1 MEGETNEASV
11 QIGEAVEMEFAA
23 KGREKESKCRV
34 WKVVRYADKV
44 DVVLMILGTLGAL
57 LDGMST
63 PALVVVLS
71 GIVNTLGGG
80 QESSQV
86 FMDDM
91 NQYTL
96 YFVYTGIAVWMAA
109 FLEGFCWTRTGE
121 RQAFYMRTRYLK
133 AVLRQDVGFF
143 DNGGVSTSQVI
154 TTISNDTLVIQ
165 DALSEKVPSFLMN
178 TSLFVFSYATSF
190 YLCWKLALVAFPLL
204 ALLVIPGLMYGR
216 ILMGL
221 AGQMHTEYNKAGNI
235 AEQALSSIRT
245 VYSFVGEKRTTE
257 NYSAALND
265 LVKLGIKQGLA
276 KGLAIGSNGVAFAIW
291 ALLSWYA
298 SRLVMYEGESG
309 GRVFA
314 TGLSFI
320 TGGLALGT
328 ALPNLKYF
336 SEACIAADRIAEMIE
351 RVPTIDFDDSRGQ
364 VLERVHGELDFKDVG
379 FAYPSRPHTKVLNNF
394 CLNIPGGQTVALVG
408 SSGSGKSTAIALLE
422 RFYDPVAGDIMVDGI
437 NIKNLQLR
445 WWRNQIGLVSQEP
458 ALFATSILEN
468 IRFGSEGASM
478 EDVVAAAMAAN
489 AHNFVAQLPD
499 GYNTQVGEGAIQ
511 MSGGQKQRIAIARAM
526 IKNPPI
532 LLLDEATSALDAAS
546 EKVVQQALDRACMG
560 RTTVVVAHRLSTI
573 QNANKIVVVKRGQ
586 VIESGLHEDLLNQS
600 NGVYNMLWKMQ
611 QQCHATGEEDNSTGL
626 EDRAS
631 STRLSN
637 LRRLSISSPGSGLS
651 SHLEEINSRANG
663 VNGKPSSFCRLLA
676 LTAPEWKKAIVGSA
690 CALVYGAVQPIY
702 AFVLGSMISAYFIKD
717 HQEMKSK
724 MRSYD
729 LVFFSLFII
738 SFVVNVVQHYNF
750 TAMGELIT
758 KRIRESMMAKVLT
771 FEVGWYDQ
779 EEISPGAICSML
791 ANEANVVKSLVAD
804 RISLI
809 IHTCTAVILATALGM
824 AVAWRLA
831 IVMIAV
837 QPLTTLCAYI
847 RKVLLKNMSKKS
859 GDAQNQCS
867 QIAAEAVANHRT
879 ITAFCSSDR
888 VLSLFRATQI
898 RTRKEAIKQ
907 SWFAGIGI
915 GSAQSLTFLTWGLD
929 YWYGGKLVHQGL
941 ISPGDVFKTFFILVS
956 TGRVIA
962 EASSMTSDLAKGS
975 AAFKS
980 VFEILDRVTKIN
992 PDDPQGTKPLTIQG
1006 NIEFKS
1012 VDFAYPARPHC
1023 IILKDFNLKVSSGS
1037 SIALVGP
1044 SGSGKSTIIGLV
1056 ERFYDPLKGTITVD
1070 GMNIKTLNLRC
1081 LRKHI
1086 ALVGQEPVLF
1096 AGSIRDNI
1104 LYGRPTATEA
1114 EIVQAATAANA
1125 HHFISNLKDGY
1136 ETKCGDR
1143 GTQLSGG
1150 QKQRIAIARAIIK
1163 NPRILL
1169 LDEATSALDG
1179 ESEKVVQAALDRVM
1193 VGRTTVLVA
1202 HRFNTIWAAQSVAV
1216 LHNGV
1221 IVERGTPPDLMSRR
1235 GAFFDLYQIQQHQ

>member
-1 MEGETNEASV
+1 MEGEMNEISV
-11 QIGEAVEMEFAA
+11 QNGAVELEFAV
-23 KGREKESKCRV
+23 KGTEKESKCRV

-63 PALVVVLS
+63 PAIVIFLS

-80 QESSQV
+80 KETSKV
-86 FMDDM
+86 FVDHM

-96 YFVYTGIAVWMAA
+96 YYVYTGIAVWMAA

-121 RQAFYMRTRYLK
+121 RQAFCIRTRYLK

-143 DNGGVSTSQVI
+143 DNGGASTSQVI
-154 TTISNDTLVIQ
+154 TTISKDTLVIQ
-165 DALSEKVPSFLMN
+165 DVLSEKVPSFLMN
-178 TSLFVFSYATSF
+178 TSLFVFSYAVSF
-190 YLCWKLALVAFPLL
+190 YLCWKLALVAFPFL
-204 ALLVIPGLMYGR
+204 ALLIIPGLMYGR

-221 AGQMHTEYNKAGNI
+221 AGQMHTEYDKAGNI

-245 VYSFVGEKRTTE
+245 VYSFVGEKSTKE

-265 LVKLGIKQGLA
+265 LVKLGSKQGLA
-276 KGLAIGSNGVAFAIW
+276 KGLAIGSNGVTFAIW
-291 ALLSWYA
+291 AFLSWYA

-314 TGLSFI
+314 TGLSFV

-328 ALPNLKYF
+328 ALPNLKYV
-336 SEACIAADRIAEMIE
+336 SEACVAANRIDEMIE
-351 RVPTIDFDDSRGQ
+351 RVPAIDFDDSRGQ
-364 VLERVHGELDFKDVG
+364 VLEKVYGELDFKDVV
-379 FAYPSRPHTKVLNNF
+379 FAYPTRPHTKVLNNF

-422 RFYDPVAGDIMVDGI
+422 RFYDPVAGDIMVDEI
-437 NIKNLQLR
+437 NIKNFQLR

-468 IRFGSEGASM
+468 MRFGNEGANM
-478 EDVVAAAMAAN
+478 EDIVAATMAAN
-489 AHNFVAQLPD
+489 AHNFITQLPD
-499 GYNTQVGEGAIQ
+499 GYNTQVGEEAIQ
-511 MSGGQKQRIAIARAM
+511 LSGGQKQRIAIARAM
-526 IKNPPI
+526 LKNPPI

-573 QNANKIVVVKRGQ
+573 QNANKIVVVQMGQ
-586 VIESGLHEDLLNQS
+586 VIESGLHEDLIDQS
-600 NGVYNMLWKMQ
+600 NGVYNMLWSMQ
-611 QQCHATGEEDNSTGL
+611 QHATIEEDNSAEL
-626 EDRAS
+626 EDRTS
-631 STRLSN
+631 STRTSN
-637 LRRLSISSPGSGLS
+637 LSRQSISNPGSGLS
-651 SHLEEINSRANG
+651 THLEDMSSGAKKAS
-663 VNGKPSSFCRLLA
+663 GKPSSFCKLLA
-676 LTAPEWKKAIVGSA
+676 LTAPEWKKALVGSA
-690 CALVYGAVQPIY
+690 CALVYGAVQPIC
-702 AFVLGSMISAYFIKD
+702 AFVLGSMISAYFLRD

-724 MRSYD
+724 IRSYD

-738 SFVVNVVQHYNF
+738 SFMVNAVQHYNF
-750 TAMGELIT
+750 AAMGELIA
-758 KRIRESMMAKVLT
+758 KRIRESLLAKVLT

-791 ANEANVVKSLVAD
+791 ANEVNVVKSLVAD
-804 RISLI
+804 RISLM
-809 IHTCTAVILATALGM
+809 IHTSTAVILATALGM

-837 QPLTTLCAYI
+837 QPLTTLCYYT
-847 RKVLLKNMSKKS
+847 RKVLLQSMSKKS
-859 GDAQNQCS
+859 GDAQKKCS

-879 ITAFCSSDR
+879 ITAFCSSER
-888 VLSLFRATQI
+888 VLSLFRASQI

-907 SWFAGIGI
+907 SWLAGIGI
-915 GSAQSLTFLTWGLD
+915 SSAQSLTFLTWGFD
-929 YWYGGKLVHQGL
+929 YWYGGRLVHQGL
-941 ISPGDVFKTFFILVS
+941 ISPGDVFKTYFILVS

-962 EASSMTSDLAKGS
+962 EAGSMTSDLAKGS

-1006 NIEFKS
+1006 DIEFKS
-1012 VDFAYPARPHC
+1012 VDFAYPARPRET
-1023 IILKDFNLKVSSGS
+1023 ILKDFNLKVSAGS

-1044 SGSGKSTIIGLV
+1044 SGSGKSTIIALI
-1056 ERFYDPLKGTITVD
+1056 ERFYDPLKGTITIY
-1070 GMNIKTLNLRC
+1070 GMDIKSLNLRC

-1104 LYGRPTATEA
+1104 LYGSPSATEA

-1143 GTQLSGG
+1143 GMQLSGG

-1179 ESEKVVQAALDRVM
+1179 ESEKMVQAALDRVK

-1202 HRFNTIWAAQSVAV
+1202 HRLNTIWAAQSVAV

-1235 GAFFDLYQIQQHQ
+1235 GAFYDLLQIQQQT